1 MCNICTLR
9 NIHTK
14 NFCGKP
20 YEPSAIPPPWELRSP
35 EGDCVVGAV
44 VAAFITSDSRDARK
58 RTLDRGPD
66 GQPESHAPVNGLCE
80 KVVDSHHLLDFSTML
95 SVNKSVGGYESQVN
109 RLPR

>member
-1 MCNICTLR
+1 MHFTKHTHKKLLRKTLRTLR
-9 NIHTK
+9 N
-14 NFCGKP
+14 
-20 YEPSAIPPPWELRSP
+20 PSPVGTTQPGGGLRSRC
-35 EGDCVVGAV
+35 GCCGLHHA
-44 VAAFITSDSRDARK
+44 DSRDARK